1 MALQNQQVLIPR
13 GCQEQGGTDS
23 GEMVSG
29 LQLIW
34 DTRPGIDF
42 GAMLLPSW
50 SKVADFE
57 AIARAVLRL
66 EGQGADFGQM
76 EVDDYEARADLWLIL
91 K

>member
-1 MALQNQQVLIPR
+1 M
-13 GCQEQGGTDS
+13 
-23 GEMVSG
+23 
-29 LQLIW
+29 
-34 DTRPGIDF
+34 
-42 GAMLLPSW
+42 
-50 SKVADFE
+50 ADFE